1 MRRRFFSAAGR
12 FRGPRG
18 WKRGSASGPVS
29 RCRSRSAVICCPT
42 LADLLEQFLPARP
55 CLVTSL
61 LVRAG
66 GIWLIAGAHESV
78 AGAVVGHGLESLARL
93 FHLLLALGDRAGHP
107 GVIAAVEAVHRAF
120 NFGDRGFLFRTRAIK
135 DEGGLDRFG
144 IRGV

>member
-55 CLVTSL
+55 GLIAGL
-61 LVRAG
+61 FVRPG
-66 GIWLIAGAHESV
+66 SGRLIAGAHESV
-78 AGAVVGHGLESLARL
+78 AGALIGHGLESLARL
-93 FHLLLALGDRAGHP
+93 FHLLLALGDGAGDAIVFLAVEP
-107 GVIAAVEAVHRAF
+107 VNGTCNLGVI
-120 NFGDRGFLFRTRAIK
+120 GI
-135 DEGGLDRFG
+135 RFG
-144 IRGV
+144 